1 MTRSMFLKG
10 RLWVLKSGDSL
21 FSDIDTDMIYHN
33 AHLAVT
39 EIDEMGQYAFGNLE
53 GYKNFA
59 SEAQPGDII
68 LTGENFGSG
77 SSRQHAV
84 ECFIALGVQA
94 VIARSF
100 GAIYKRNAINSGFP
114 IIELP
119 GLPDGLFNQFDEIE
133 LDLEKGILASAN
145 KNFQGNPMS
154 EVARDIYLAGGL
166 FQYAEQL
173 QHPELLLAATKV
185 SEMYF
190 EVDQEICF
198 GCGACTV
205 TCPEVFSL
213 VNGKSNVIANPVHE
227 DYQDCANSA
236 EDGCPVTAISHD

>member
-1 MTRSMFLKG
+1 MPRELILKG
-10 RLWVLKSGDSL
+10 RLWILMENENL

-53 GYKNFA
+53 GYKDFA
-59 SEAQPGDII
+59 DKAQPSDII
-68 LTGENFGSG
+68 LAGDNFGSG

-84 ECFIALGVQA
+84 DCFKALGVQA

-119 GLPDGLFNQFDEIE
+119 GLPDNLFNQHDQAE
-133 LDLEKGILASAN
+133 LNLESGTLSAGDN
-145 KNFQGNPMS
+145 RYQGNLMS

-166 FQYAEQL
+166 FQYAER
-173 QHPELLLAATKV
+173 
-185 SEMYF
+185 M
-190 EVDQEICF
+190 
-198 GCGACTV
+198 
-205 TCPEVFSL
+205 
-213 VNGKSNVIANPVHE
+213 
-227 DYQDCANSA
+227 
-236 EDGCPVTAISHD
+236 